1 MNPIVIL
8 EGVLADVFIE
18 QKKSLRRVSSEFVW
32 EKV

>member
-8 EGVLADVFIE
+8 GGVLADVFIE
-18 QKKSLRRVSSEFVW
+18 QKKSLRRVFSDFVR

>member
-8 EGVLADVFIE
+8 GGVLADVFIE
-18 QKKSLRRVSSEFVW
+18 KKKSLRRVFSDFVR